1 MASRQILGVKNR
13 DKREQVCVQEIVNHL
28 LNENEAVGISA
39 SFFLFILPNNVLP
52 RQV

>member
-28 LNENEAVGISA
+28 LNEWVK
-39 SFFLFILPNNVLP
+39 LLRHPC
-52 RQV
+52 